1 MNFIVDNSN
10 LNDFNRKMK
19 TGNMIVW
26 YFAPWCGHCKMM
38 EPEWNKFMAF
48 KNNHPVLSKKLN
60 CARVSDSIL
69 PHLND
74 KYRSITGFPTIK
86 FYKNGNPQGEF
97 ESHIPR
103 TSENFK
109 EFTMNNLSNDSLS
122 SNSDSLSSNS
132 DNVDLSESNNNQ
144 PMRKKRKLGSKKKR
158 GSKKGRASRRRRSRG
173 SRSRRR

>member
-38 EPEWNKFMAF
+38 EPEWDKFMAF
-48 KNNHPVLSKKLN
+48 KNSHPVLSKKLN

-69 PHLND
+69 PHLHD
-74 KYRSITGFPTIK
+74 KYRSIAGFPTIK

-97 ESHIPR
+97 ESNLPR

-122 SNSDSLSSNS
+122 SNSD
-132 DNVDLSESNNNQ
+132 NVNLSESNNNNQ

-158 GSKKGRASRRRRSRG
+158 GFKKGRASRRRRSRG

>member
-38 EPEWNKFMAF
+38 EPEWDKFMAF
-48 KNNHPVLSKKLN
+48 KNSHPVLSKKLN

-69 PHLND
+69 PHLHD

-109 EFTMNNLSNDSLS
+109 EFTMSNLSNDSLS
-122 SNSDSLSSNS
+122 SNSDSLSSKSN
-132 DNVDLSESNNNQ
+132 NVESSESVEE

-158 GSKKGRASRRRRSRG
+158 GSKKGKGSRRRRSRG
-173 SRSRRR
+173 RRSRRR

>member
-48 KNNHPVLSKKLN
+48 KNSHPVLSKKLN

-74 KYRSITGFPTIK
+74 KYKSITGFPTIK
-86 FYKNGNPQGEF
+86 FYKNGNPHGEF
-97 ESHIPR
+97 ESHLPR

-109 EFTMNNLSNDSLS
+109 EFTLNNLSN
-122 SNSDSLSSNS
+122 DSLSSNS

-158 GSKKGRASRRRRSRG
+158 GSKKGKGSRRRRSRG